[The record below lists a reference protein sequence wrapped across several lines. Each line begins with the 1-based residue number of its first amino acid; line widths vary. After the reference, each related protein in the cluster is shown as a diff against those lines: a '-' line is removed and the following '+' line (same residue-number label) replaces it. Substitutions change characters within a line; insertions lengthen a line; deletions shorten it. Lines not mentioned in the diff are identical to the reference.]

1 MEEDSCESPNV
12 SSTQQPVFR
21 RGGSI
26 AVRSSKPLTFKTHD
40 IIAEANE
47 DSDSL
52 KTDVDDDDSNKDED

>member
-1 MEEDSCESPNV
+1 MEEDSCGPPNV

-21 RGGSI
+21 RGCTI
-26 AVRSSKPLTFKTHD
+26 DVRTSKPLAFKTHD